1 MAKVDGLAYA
11 LYRIESS
18 KQETLTPAL
27 YSDPTTYLEKTMT
40 VARLT
45 LSEAATIA
53 AGALAKAR
61 QEGMSPMAVAVVD
74 EACALA
80 GIEAP
85 DLAAK
90 L

>member
-1 MAKVDGLAYA
+1 
-11 LYRIESS
+11 
-18 KQETLTPAL
+18 
-27 YSDPTTYLEKTMT
+27 MT

-53 AGALAKAR
+53 AGALVKAR

-80 GIEAP
+80 GIEAA